1 MYSCVLLLLLAC
13 ITIALG
19 LDCVAVDGDHSY
31 CACAMD
37 DQSGTVDI
45 SSYAR
50 TDNKPKYE

>member
-19 LDCVAVDGDHSY
+19 LDCVAVNGEHSY

-50 TDNKPKYE
+50 TDYKPKYE

>member
-1 MYSCVLLLLLAC
+1 MYSCTLLLLLAC

-19 LDCVAVDGDHSY
+19 LDCRAVDGDHAD

-37 DQSGTVDI
+37 DGSGTVDI

-50 TDNKPKYE
+50 TDNKPRYE